1 MDEMF
6 QAMEYKDLLSKH
18 QKDVAAHKL
27 LVSKKQT
34 ESKAKELLTKEK
46 PTVKDYQHL
55 LQWKLGDDYVRI
67 TKGMRAAQL
76 KEQWERLKDT
86 VTPDVIVPEEPREPE
101 VPSVNQTQLGRTTKR
116 KFDETIASGD
126 VLGESEIREI
136 IAKLTAVAAEKGLQ
150 MTAV

>member
-1 MDEMF
+1 
-6 QAMEYKDLLSKH
+6 
-18 QKDVAAHKL
+18 
-27 LVSKKQT
+27 
-34 ESKAKELLTKEK
+34 
-46 PTVKDYQHL
+46 
-55 LQWKLGDDYVRI
+55 
-67 TKGMRAAQL
+67 MRAAQL

-101 VPSVNQTQLGRTTKR
+101 VPSVNQAQLGRTIKR

-126 VLGESEIREI
+126 VLGESEIREM